1 MTDRSR
7 RFGHPDNAT
16 SPSWGLPLEP
26 GPWGGARYP
35 LDVRP
40 KIPFR
45 GNERWFGAQSYKDRS
60 EPSPGLL
67 SQAFHCL
74 KSGSEA
80 LCGAI
85 RRLARRPRVTSAGW
99 R

>member
-7 RFGHPDNAT
+7 RFGHPDDAT

-26 GPWGGARYP
+26 GLWGGARYP

-45 GNERWFGAQSYKDRS
+45 VDGSSFDAQSYKDRS

-85 RRLARRPRVTSAGW
+85 RRLARRPRLTSAGW